1 MYSLPNEVSCL
12 TTKQAAM
19 NCAQHNYILSR
30 DSLLNRR
37 RLVDANSRL
46 LPCEC
51 EEISA
56 DGRWACTA
64 DPARSSSGKS
74 ALEAAGDMART
85 PLLSSMPAETT
96 PTSGGQL
103 SATRATATSEI
114 AGSTSDCSDLLR
126 LRCTS

>member
-1 MYSLPNEVSCL
+1 MYGLLGEVSRL
-12 TTKQAAM
+12 TKKQAAM
-19 NCAQHNYILSR
+19 DCTQHTHILSR

-56 DGRWACTA
+56 EGRWGCTA
-64 DPARSSSGKS
+64 DPARSSSGRS

-85 PLLSSMPAETT
+85 PLLSSMPAEAT
-96 PTSGGQL
+96 PSSGGQL